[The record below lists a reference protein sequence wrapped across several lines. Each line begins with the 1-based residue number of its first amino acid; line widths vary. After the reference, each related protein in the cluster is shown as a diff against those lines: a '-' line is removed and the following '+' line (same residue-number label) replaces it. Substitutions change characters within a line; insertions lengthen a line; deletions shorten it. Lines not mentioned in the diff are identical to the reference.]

1 MANETE
7 MTPLMKLWD
16 LLTGGSE
23 TPPVLP
29 FDQALTEIF
38 TLLCHGNRAVAN
50 EIADCLRDTQAYCQT
65 HNALF
70 DRRGLR
76 YNPSAEPWL
85 QWIAAADAAL
95 SAGYLTELA
104 ADSGEAAFRAAVSR
118 VLQTNHI
125 SFSLERIT
133 FDSRQK
139 IPGWAAHFNE
149 YAGQSGITLYAID
162 TDSDSYVMGAAEL
175 ADYAAAA
182 DMAERVGIPLS
193 VFRDS
198 AHNG

>member
-1 MANETE
+1 
-7 MTPLMKLWD
+7 MKLWD
-16 LLTGGSE
+16 LLTGGCE
-23 TPPVLP
+23 TPPVP
-29 FDQALTEIF
+29 SFEEALTEIF
-38 TLLCHGNRAVAN
+38 TLLCHGNRAVSGV
-50 EIADCLRDTQAYCQT
+50 IS
-65 HNALF
+65 
-70 DRRGLR
+70 
-76 YNPSAEPWL
+76 SATMTWL
-85 QWIAAADAAL
+85 QWIAAVDAAL
-95 SAGYLTELA
+95 AAGCLTEL
-104 ADSGEAAFRAAVSR
+104 DPSGGEAAFRAAVSR
-118 VLQTNHI
+118 VLQVNHI
-125 SFSLERIT
+125 TFSLERLT

>member
-1 MANETE
+1 
-7 MTPLMKLWD
+7 MKLWD
-16 LLTGGSE
+16 LLTGGCE
-23 TPPVLP
+23 APPVP
-29 FDQALTEIF
+29 SFEEALTEIF
-38 TLLCHGNRAVAN
+38 TLLCHGDRAVSG
-50 EIADCLRDTQAYCQT
+50 EISDCLRDTQAYCQT
-65 HNALF
+65 HIALF
-70 DRRGLR
+70 DRRGLQ

-85 QWIAAADAAL
+85 QWIAAVDAAL
-95 SAGYLTELA
+95 AAGCLTEL
-104 ADSGEAAFRAAVSR
+104 DPSGGEAAFRAAVSR
-118 VLQTNHI
+118 VLQVNHI
-125 SFSLERIT
+125 TFSLERLT

-162 TDSDSYVMGAAEL
+162 IDSNSYVMGAAEL